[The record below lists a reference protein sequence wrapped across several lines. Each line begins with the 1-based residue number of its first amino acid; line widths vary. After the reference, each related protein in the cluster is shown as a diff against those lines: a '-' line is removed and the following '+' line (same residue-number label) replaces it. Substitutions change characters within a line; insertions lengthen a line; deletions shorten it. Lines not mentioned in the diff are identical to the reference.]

1 MIYTDG
7 THLIT
12 DGPIDEL
19 HKFAKEIGLKRTWFQ
34 DHPRHPH
41 YDIFGMKVRK
51 AITNGAKFV
60 SSKEIVRR
68 LPCKL
73 R

>member
-7 THLIT
+7 THLIS
-12 DGPIDEL
+12 DSDISEL
-19 HKFAKEIGLKRTWFQ
+19 HTFAEEIGLKRTWFQ
-34 DHPRHPH
+34 DHPKHPH
-41 YDIFGMKVRK
+41 YDIWGRKVRR
-51 AITNGAKFV
+51 AIANGAKFV